1 MVTKMR
7 YIDFFMVI
15 VINVS
20 IVTSVRAEKY
30 VVLRIAPNDAEIKV
44 AGNPIHQNYII
55 DSCDKI
61 EWDEHVEHQGMIVCL
76 NANQNVRYVLTKEM
90 CKQKNAQHQSLDFLL
105 ANNIVS
111 MGKASVR
118 GGASVRIS
126 LVAMSSDVQVLLP
139 SKPEGKFQLRLGEV
153 VVADNLPI
161 DGTIVNIPFSA
172 LADYEGIHDF
182 QLVEIV
188 DGEDENKYDLEIEVI
203 K

>member
-1 MVTKMR
+1 MR
-7 YIDFFMVI
+7 YIDMFMAV
-15 VINVS
+15 VINAS
-20 IVTSVRAEKY
+20 IVASVSAEKY

-44 AGNPIHQNYII
+44 AGNPVHQNDVI

-61 EWDEHVEHQGMIVCL
+61 EWDEHVDRQGMIVCL
-76 NANQNVRYVLTKEM
+76 SANQNVRYVLTKEV
-90 CKQKNAQHQSLDFLL
+90 CKQKNAQHESLDFLV

-118 GGASVRIS
+118 AMAGMRIS
-126 LVAMSSDVQVLLP
+126 LVAMSSDVQVLLS

-161 DGTIVNIPFSA
+161 DGTIVNIPFSV

-203 K
+203 R